1 VSGNY
6 ADESLRFGAVFRKVV
21 TGMGFRIRLGLVSVF
36 ALGGLLAATSVFA
49 QAAAPDASTLKGD
62 PVHGKAISYTCLGC
76 HGIDGYRNAYPNY
89 SVPKLTGQHPEYIVA
104 ALQEYKGNQR
114 SHLTMHAQASELSD
128 QDMVDIAAYFSGTV
142 LTAGPAPANAPP
154 APAAVAVCA
163 ACHGATG
170 ISVVP
175 NYPNLAGQHADYL
188 KREIAE
194 YKDGGRKN
202 AIMSS
207 MAATIKDSDVEAL
220 ADYFSK
226 MTPSLSVLHRPMT
239 ILAAEH

>member
-1 VSGNY
+1 M
-6 ADESLRFGAVFRKVV
+6 RKVV
-21 TGMGFRIRLGLVSVF
+21 TGMGFWSRTCILSVF
-36 ALGGLLAATSVFA
+36 AAGLALSGAAAFA
-49 QAAAPDASTLKGD
+49 QTVVLKGD

-76 HGIDGYRNAYPNY
+76 HGVDGYRNAYPNY
-89 SVPKLTGQHPEYIVA
+89 SVPKLVGQHPEYLVA
-104 ALQEYKGNQR
+104 ALQEYKGDQR
-114 SHLTMHAQASELSD
+114 SHVTMHSQASELSD
-128 QDMVDIAAYFSGTV
+128 QDMADIAAYFAGNV
-142 LTAGPAPANAPP
+142 LQPGPAPADAPP

-170 ISVVP
+170 ISIIP

-202 AIMSS
+202 AIMSA

-220 ADYFSK
+220 ADYFSR
-226 MTPSLSVLHRPMT
+226 MRPSLGTLHRPIT
-239 ILAAEH
+239 ILTSDR

>member
-1 VSGNY
+1 M
-6 ADESLRFGAVFRKVV
+6 RKVV
-21 TGMGFRIRLGLVSVF
+21 TGMGFWIRTGMMSTFAAGF
-36 ALGGLLAATSVFA
+36 ALAGALACA
-49 QAAAPDASTLKGD
+49 QGSGEAPVLKGD
-62 PVHGKAISYTCLGC
+62 AVHGKAISYTCLGC
-76 HGIDGYRNAYPNY
+76 HGVDGYRNAYPNY
-89 SVPKLTGQHPEYIVA
+89 SVPKLVGQHPEYLIA
-104 ALQEYKGNQR
+104 ALQEYKGDQR
-114 SHLTMHAQASELSD
+114 SHLTMHSQASELSD
-128 QDMVDIAAYFSGTV
+128 QDMADIAAYFSGTV
-142 LTAGPAPANAPP
+142 LQPGPVPANMPP

-202 AIMSS
+202 PIMAG
-207 MAATIKDSDVEAL
+207 MAATIKDSDVDAL

-226 MTPSLSVLHRPMT
+226 MQPALGTLKRPFSILSAGR
-239 ILAAEH
+239 

>member
-1 VSGNY
+1 
-6 ADESLRFGAVFRKVV
+6 LRKVV
-21 TGMGFRIRLGLVSVF
+21 TGMGFWNRTGILSVF
-36 ALGGLLAATSVFA
+36 AAGLALAGASAFA
-49 QAAAPDASTLKGD
+49 QTAVLKGD

-76 HGIDGYRNAYPNY
+76 HGVDGYRNAYPNY
-89 SVPKLTGQHPEYIVA
+89 SVPKLVGQHPEYLVA
-104 ALQEYKGNQR
+104 ALQEYKGDQR
-114 SHLTMHAQASELSD
+114 SHVTMHSQASELSD
-128 QDMVDIAAYFSGTV
+128 QDMADIAAYFAGNV
-142 LTAGPAPANAPP
+142 LQPAPAPANAPT

-170 ISVVP
+170 ISIIP

-202 AIMSS
+202 AIMSA

-220 ADYFSK
+220 ADYFSR
-226 MTPSLSVLHRPMT
+226 MRPSLGTLHRPIT
-239 ILAAEH
+239 ILTSDR

>member
-1 VSGNY
+1 MGCWIRSGVVSIFAAG
-6 ADESLRFGAVFRKVV
+6 
-21 TGMGFRIRLGLVSVF
+21 F
-36 ALGGLLAATSVFA
+36 ALAG
-49 QAAAPDASTLKGD
+49 AAACAQSAAVVKGD

-89 SVPKLTGQHPEYIVA
+89 SVPKLTGQHPEYIIA
-104 ALQEYKGNQR
+104 ALQEYKGDQR
-114 SHLTMHAQASELSD
+114 SHATMHSQASTLSD
-128 QDMVDIAAYFSGTV
+128 QDMADIAAYFSGTP
-142 LTAGPAPANAPP
+142 LAAGPAPADAPP

-188 KREIAE
+188 RREIAE

-202 AIMSS
+202 AIMSG
-207 MAATIKDSDVEAL
+207 MAATIKDADVDAL
-220 ADYFSK
+220 ADYFSR
-226 MTPSLSVLHRPMT
+226 MRPSLSVLHRPIT
-239 ILAAEH
+239 ILTSDR